1 MRHEIKGRAKK
12 LTNLALVK
20 ELAVAG
26 FAGSVAYT
34 IFGAGFP
41 QFLSSNISGVVGCG
55 FILLS
60 AFGYLLLRDNPIEKQ
75 IEAVLKNIGIGVK
88 TPDHKNLYP
97 LLIHKHKT
105 DYGHKLIYSL
115 PPGVSE
121 IDFFKYHRELEI
133 ATKAEMEIYEKNSH
147 VHIKAYTHDLPN
159 KVAMGI
165 VEHTEDISVEVGRS
179 RAGTERLSIVKEQ
192 HMLVAGETGC
202 GKTNLLRVMAVQLA
216 NQKGVS
222 LYVIDVKRNLGFLRQ
237 HSWFACEYDE
247 IQSLVD
253 HLSTEMDRRYE
264 VFDNCG
270 VDELSA
276 LPEGMKED
284 FPNLILLIDEFAG
297 ISPSL
302 VKRGAERDERASVVF
317 KIVDILNRGRGAGIF
332 CVIGVQRP
340 DAEIMKSGAIKANIT
355 CRFGFRT
362 VDASNSRIILDNPMA
377 ALLPQDT
384 PGRCVLRSRGR
395 LRQVQVY
402 DLPLKKAKK
411 ALPEEPL
418 TAPVLKLG
426 QKDGA
431 C

>member
-1 MRHEIKGRAKK
+1 MP
-12 LTNLALVK
+12 N
-20 ELAVAG
+20 
-26 FAGSVAYT
+26 
-34 IFGAGFP
+34 
-41 QFLSSNISGVVGCG
+41 
-55 FILLS
+55 
-60 AFGYLLLRDNPIEKQ
+60 
-75 IEAVLKNIGIGVK
+75 
-88 TPDHKNLYP
+88 
-97 LLIHKHKT
+97 
-105 DYGHKLIYSL
+105 DY
-115 PPGVSE
+115 V
-121 IDFFKYHRELEI
+121 
-133 ATKAEMEIYEKNSH
+133 
-147 VHIKAYTHDLPN
+147 
-159 KVAMGI
+159 
-165 VEHTEDISVEVGRS
+165 
-179 RAGTERLSIVKEQ
+179 
-192 HMLVAGETGC
+192 
-202 GKTNLLRVMAVQLA
+202 
-216 NQKGVS
+216 
-222 LYVIDVKRNLGFLRQ
+222 
-237 HSWFACEYDE
+237 
-247 IQSLVD
+247 
-253 HLSTEMDRRYE
+253 
-264 VFDNCG
+264 
-270 VDELSA
+270 
-276 LPEGMKED
+276 
-284 FPNLILLIDEFAG
+284 DEFAG